1 MVLERAWKIVFGD
14 FKVWKGHL
22 MFFKYQKYFWH
33 SNILAWYLLVQ
44 YYFVLY
50 SVAKLTIHIFRYPI
64 YVPICISA
72 CSILHLSFSLSFYLL
87 YFFFHHMFINIFGSK
102 NNKLYIRTRYFV
114 IIDRYNA
121 IKSKAGVY
129 VFLKYYPALI
139 KYCKIFI
146 FI

>member
-1 MVLERAWKIVFGD
+1 MIIKI
-14 FKVWKGHL
+14 KGVVIFMLIISENNMIKSRYRLKCIGFRKSLKISFWGFQGLKRWDLHHL

-33 SNILAWYLLVQ
+33 NSNILAWYLLTQ

-87 YFFFHHMFINIFGSK
+87 YFLSSYVHK
-102 NNKLYIRTRYFV
+102 YIW
-114 IIDRYNA
+114 IQ
-121 IKSKAGVY
+121 K
-129 VFLKYYPALI
+129 
-139 KYCKIFI
+139 
-146 FI
+146 